1 MGTAAGG
8 VWKAT
13 LRPCPLSELRSP
25 ELQPSR
31 LRHGC
36 LRRGGGERG
45 ILALFPLA
53 VLLLTL
59 SGVQPAPVTA
69 QERKDALVT
78 GGTYRP
84 PLGPHPQPPAPAR
97 IIDLSSPS

>member
-13 LRPCPLSELRSP
+13 PRPRPLSELRSP

-45 ILALFPLA
+45 ILPLFPLA

-59 SGVQPAPVTA
+59 SGVEPAPVTA
-69 QERKDALVT
+69 QERKDVVVT
-78 GGTYRP
+78 GGTYRR
-84 PLGPHPQPPAPAR
+84 PLRPDPRTLDPAR
-97 IIDLSSPS
+97 VLD